1 MTRAPLTCSVAGAV
15 FDRFPHYL
23 RGVVVAHGV
32 HNGPSSP
39 ELVALLREAE
49 ASVRERIPAEEI
61 TSHPR
66 IASWRAAFKAQGIN
80 PKDFRC
86 SVEAM
91 ARRALKGQQ
100 LPAINALV
108 DIGNILSL
116 RHLLPMGG
124 HAIDHAVQGYC
135 LRPATGGES
144 FVPFG
149 SDQPEHPE
157 PGEIIYAEG
166 DTVLTRR
173 WSWRQANH
181 SLTLPETTAI
191 QFNLDG
197 LPPVTRDEL
206 ETIAQELA
214 ELVTRHCGGRIRQ
227 GMLSAAQP
235 SLSMEP

>member
-1 MTRAPLTCSVAGAV
+1 MEPRTCSVAAEV
-15 FDRFPHYL
+15 FARFPDYL

-32 HNGPSSP
+32 RNGPSSP
-39 ELVALLREAE
+39 ELVDLLRAAE
-49 ASVRERIPAEEI
+49 ASVRERLRPDEV
-61 TSHPR
+61 TTHPR

-91 ARRALKGQQ
+91 ARRALKDQQ

-116 RHLLPMGG
+116 RHLVPMGG
-124 HAIDHAVQGYC
+124 HAIDHAVQGYR
-135 LRPATGGES
+135 LRPATGAET

-149 SDQPEHPE
+149 TDQTEHPD

-166 DTVLTRR
+166 DIVLTRR

-181 SLTLPETTAI
+181 SLTLDGTTAV
-191 QFNLDG
+191 QFNLDA
-197 LPPVTRDEL
+197 LAPVTRADLEAIGAEL
-206 ETIAQELA
+206 EELIR
-214 ELVTRHCGGRIRQ
+214 RHCGGRISH
-227 GMLSAAQP
+227 GMLSAAAP
-235 SLSMEP
+235 SFPMEP

>member
-1 MTRAPLTCSVAGAV
+1 MALSCSVAAAV
-15 FDRFPHYL
+15 FDRFPDYL

-32 HNGPSSP
+32 RNAPSSP
-39 ELVALLREAE
+39 ELLELLRQAE
-49 ASVRERIPAEEI
+49 ASVRDRLQAEEI
-61 TSHPR
+61 NAHPR
-66 IASWRAAFKAQGIN
+66 VASWRAAFKAQGIN

-116 RHLLPMGG
+116 RHLIPTGG
-124 HAIDHAVQGYC
+124 HAIDHALEGYC
-135 LRPATGGES
+135 LRPATGGET

-149 SDQPEHPE
+149 TDQSERPE

-181 SLTLPETTAI
+181 SLTLAETTAV

-197 LPPVTRDEL
+197 LPPVTRAEL
-206 ETIAQELA
+206 EAIGAELA
-214 ELVTRHCGGRIRQ
+214 DLVARHCGGRISQ
-227 GMLSAAQP
+227 GMLSREAP

>member
-1 MTRAPLTCSVAGAV
+1 MAARTCAVAAEV
-15 FDRFPHYL
+15 FARFPHYL

-32 HNGPSSP
+32 RNGPSSP

-49 ASVRERIPAEEI
+49 ASVRERLQPEEI
-61 TSHPR
+61 TTHPR

-100 LPAINALV
+100 LPSINALV

-116 RHLLPMGG
+116 RHLVPMGG
-124 HAIDHAVQGYC
+124 HAIDHAAQGYC
-135 LRPATGGES
+135 LRPATGLER

-149 SDQPEHPE
+149 TDQPEHPDA
-157 PGEIIYAEG
+157 GEIIYAEG
-166 DTVLTRR
+166 ETVLTRR

-181 SLTLPETTAI
+181 SLTLPETTAV

-197 LPPVTRDEL
+197 LPPVTRAEL
-206 ETIAQELA
+206 EAIGEELMA
-214 ELVTRHCGGRIRQ
+214 LVARHCGGRIRQ
-227 GMLSAAQP
+227 GMLSAAEP

>member
-1 MTRAPLTCSVAGAV
+1 MARHCSVAAAV
-15 FDRFPHYL
+15 FERFPDYL

-32 HNGPSSP
+32 RNGPSSP

-49 ASVRERIPAEEI
+49 ASVRERLQGQEVTA
-61 TSHPR
+61 HPL

-80 PKDFRC
+80 PKDYRC

-91 ARRALKGQQ
+91 ARRALKDQQ

-116 RHLLPMGG
+116 RHLIPMGG
-124 HAIDHAVQGYC
+124 HAIDHAAADYC
-135 LRPATGGES
+135 LRPATGQET

-149 SDQPEHPE
+149 TDQPEHPE

-166 DTVLTRR
+166 DVVLTRR

-181 SLTLPETTAI
+181 SLTLPETTAV

-197 LPPVTRDEL
+197 LPPVTRAEL
-206 ETIAQELA
+206 EAIGAELA
-214 ELVTRHCGGRIRQ
+214 GLVARHCGGRISQ
-227 GMLSAAQP
+227 GMLSRDRP